1 MDAALAHLVEPD
13 LLDVGDALV
22 DAAERAALEEVGRVH
37 GVAGGAQLVG
47 ERVDAGRQAL
57 GVVEQQDLRH
67 RHLPGCRGC
76 VSPRPYPNGRCPAQD
91 DVQSTRMANAIRS
104 ASGTRALVRIDKEDD
119 MALTLGILALV
130 EAKPGK
136 EAQVEAFVKAG
147 QGIVEQEPGT
157 RVWYGFKVDDSTFGI
172 FDAFEDEAAR
182 QAHLSGQ
189 IPAALAAAGPELLA
203 KDPDIRLVDVLAVK
217 G

>member
-1 MDAALAHLVEPD
+1 
-13 LLDVGDALV
+13 
-22 DAAERAALEEVGRVH
+22 
-37 GVAGGAQLVG
+37 
-47 ERVDAGRQAL
+47 
-57 GVVEQQDLRH
+57 
-67 RHLPGCRGC
+67 
-76 VSPRPYPNGRCPAQD
+76 
-91 DVQSTRMANAIRS
+91 
-104 ASGTRALVRIDKEDD
+104 

-147 QGIVEQEPGT
+147 RDIVEQEPGT
-157 RVWYGFKVDDSTFGI
+157 RVWYGFRVNESTFGI

-189 IPAALAAAGPELLA
+189 IPAALAEAGPELLA

-217 G
+217 GE